1 MKVIATKE
9 RPASVRLHN
18 SDYVNCLR
26 CSTLGGFVRK
36 RSLTRR
42 LAIMSLPQG
51 LTASKSVGRLRTFG
65 VKNVKDVPLMNV
77 RE

>member
-1 MKVIATKE
+1 MVLL
-9 RPASVRLHN
+9 PA
-18 SDYVNCLR
+18 
-26 CSTLGGFVRK
+26 K
-36 RSLTRR
+36 TRR

-65 VKNVKDVPLMNV
+65 VSNVKGVPLMNV

>member
-1 MKVIATKE
+1 M
-9 RPASVRLHN
+9 R
-18 SDYVNCLR
+18 
-26 CSTLGGFVRK
+26 FVRK

-51 LTASKSVGRLRTFG
+51 LTASKPVGRLRTFG
-65 VKNVKDVPLMNV
+65 VKNVKDVPLMKV

>member
-1 MKVIATKE
+1 MCE
-9 RPASVRLHN
+9 
-18 SDYVNCLR
+18 
-26 CSTLGGFVRK
+26 

-42 LAIMSLPQG
+42 MAIMSLPKG
-51 LTASKSVGRLRTFG
+51 LTSSKSVGGLRTFG

>member
-1 MKVIATKE
+1 M
-9 RPASVRLHN
+9 
-18 SDYVNCLR
+18 
-26 CSTLGGFVRK
+26 RK

-65 VKNVKDVPLMNV
+65 VGDVKGITLMNV

>member
-1 MKVIATKE
+1 M
-9 RPASVRLHN
+9 R
-18 SDYVNCLR
+18 
-26 CSTLGGFVRK
+26 FVRK

-51 LTASKSVGRLRTFG
+51 LTASKPVGRLRTFG
-65 VKNVKDVPLMNV
+65 VKNVKDVTLMNV

>member
-1 MKVIATKE
+1 M
-9 RPASVRLHN
+9 R
-18 SDYVNCLR
+18 
-26 CSTLGGFVRK
+26 FVRK

-65 VKNVKDVPLMNV
+65 VKNVKDVPLIKV

>member
-1 MKVIATKE
+1 MLFFGRNALTFG
-9 RPASVRLHN
+9 RGTT
-18 SDYVNCLR
+18 C
-26 CSTLGGFVRK
+26 
-36 RSLTRR
+36 SLTRR

-65 VKNVKDVPLMNV
+65 VKNVKDVPLVKV

>member
-1 MKVIATKE
+1 M
-9 RPASVRLHN
+9 R
-18 SDYVNCLR
+18 
-26 CSTLGGFVRK
+26 FVRK

-65 VKNVKDVPLMNV
+65 FCNIKGVAPMNV
-77 RE
+77 RQ

>member
-1 MKVIATKE
+1 
-9 RPASVRLHN
+9 
-18 SDYVNCLR
+18 
-26 CSTLGGFVRK
+26 VRK

>member
-1 MKVIATKE
+1 M
-9 RPASVRLHN
+9 R
-18 SDYVNCLR
+18 
-26 CSTLGGFVRK
+26 FVRK

-51 LTASKSVGRLRTFG
+51 LTASKPVGRLRTFG
-65 VKNVKDVPLMNV
+65 VKNVKDVPLVKV